1 MIADVL
7 PYLVAFLAPLAVT
20 LLATPVVR
28 EVNRRLGMVD
38 KPDPRRI
45 NKVPIPRGGGV
56 ALVFG
61 VLVPYLAFHLVTG
74 RPWIQGLAD
83 TQAYA
88 LSVLAVAITLVGF
101 ADDRFS
107 LPPKAKLLGQVV
119 VAVLVW
125 AWAGLGF
132 RVLWPAL
139 PAGVDCLLTVFW
151 VVGAVNAFNL
161 IDGLDGLASGLALI
175 AVVGMAGS
183 LFFSRNPQ
191 ATLFYFALAGGLVGF
206 LPILGFWMVP
216 LGLLVPNLLAL
227 GFFPAALLLLFL

>member
-1 MIADVL
+1 MIEDVL
-7 PYLVAFLAPLAVT
+7 PYLAAFLAPLVVT

-28 EVNRRLGMVD
+28 ELNRRLGMVD

-74 RPWIQGLAD
+74 RPWIQGLSD
-83 TQAYA
+83 PQAYV
-88 LSVLAVAITLVGF
+88 LSSLAVAITLLGF

-139 PAGVDCLLTVFW
+139 PAGLDCLLTVFW
-151 VVGAVNAFNL
+151 IVGAVNAFNL

-175 AVVGMAGS
+175 AVVGMAG
-183 LFFSRNPQ
+183 
-191 ATLFYFALAGGLVGF
+191 A
-206 LPILGFWMVP
+206 
-216 LGLLVPNLLAL
+216 
-227 GFFPAALLLLFL
+227 